1 MDNFSFVPFP
11 LASLPPSGLL
21 LVAGPTCIVIST
33 FALVSFQQLPIL
45 MFSISLSISAKI
57 HKIKCQSD
65 LFLPWEVTLK
75 VQLSSAQA
83 LFSLF
88 PAHLCSNSNVEILVG
103 PLCLLPGTRGQHRSH
118 NKIPLHPTPSNNWA
132 GVDDVPDF
140 SKLQFLLWTRS
151 NIDQPQV
158 VSSQHNLH
166 HNHNHFNHWG
176 LLRIT
181 I

>member
-21 LVAGPTCIVIST
+21 LVAGPTCIEIYT

-75 VQLSSAQA
+75 VQLSGAQA

-118 NKIPLHPTPSNNWA
+118 NKIHPTQRLPPPPITEQ
-132 GVDDVPDF
+132 V
-140 SKLQFLLWTRS
+140 LTMTRTS
-151 NIDQPQV
+151 QSCNSYCGHAQILTSPRLRLANIICIIILPILIIED
-158 VSSQHNLH
+158 H
-166 HNHNHFNHWG
+166 
-176 LLRIT
+176 
-181 I
+181 